1 MTKSYPLLLL
11 LLTLSLCSQAQ
22 NPLTTPYEAG
32 NGNQSAS
39 HAEAIQWYRQLDQR
53 HGSVRL
59 DSVGPTDSGLPLHL
73 VVLDADQEFDPAAA
87 RRRGKSVLFI
97 LNGIH
102 PGEPEGIDASM
113 LLARELVSSPAGQRQ
128 LQSMVVCIVPVF
140 NVDGS
145 LRRNSHSRANQ
156 NGPEAYGFRG
166 NARNLDLNRDF
177 TKLDSRNTRSLVGAL
192 RRWDPDLFFD
202 THTTNGA
209 DYQHVMTLIE
219 SQKDKMHPAVAQL
232 MTSTLTPAFYAGMAK
247 QGFPMSPYVNTEHEL
262 PDSGLLGFLETPR
275 YSTGYTTLLH
285 CAGYVLETHMLKA
298 FQPRVEATLAMLRL
312 GSSWLAQNGKQL
324 QQARKQARAAD
335 ATQRWYPLQW
345 QLDRS
350 VADTIDFMGYRA
362 AWKKSEVHGGE
373 RLYYDRQQPW
383 QAKLHYHNRYR
394 ATDSVEKPAAY
405 VIPGA
410 WAEIIER
417 LDWNRIPY
425 WRMRSDS
432 MVTASVYTIT
442 DYQSSRRPYEGHYLH
457 YGIRTR
463 SDTQQLQLRAGDVV
477 VRTGTG
483 HDRLVVELLE
493 PLAVDSYLAWG
504 FFDASLQ
511 QKEYFSAYVF
521 EDSAAELLRNDP
533 LLRQRFEQWR
543 SAQSQP
549 PSAAAQLDWLYRH
562 SKYYE
567 GTANQYPVVRLLR

>member
-1 MTKSYPLLLL
+1 LTNRSPLLLL
-11 LLTLSLCSQAQ
+11 LLMLSLWSQAQ
-22 NPLTTPYEAG
+22 PTLTTPYEAG
-32 NGNQSAS
+32 NGNQSATY
-39 HAEAIQWYRQLDQR
+39 AETIAWYRQLDR
-53 HGSVRL
+53 LYGSVRL
-59 DSVGPTDSGLPLHL
+59 DSVGLTDSGLPLHV
-73 VVLDADQEFDPAAA
+73 VVLDADQEFDPTAA

-128 LQSMVVCIVPVF
+128 LQSVVVCIVPVF
-140 NVDGS
+140 NVDGM

-209 DYQHVMTLIE
+209 DYQYVMTLIE

-232 MTSTLTPAFYAGMAK
+232 MTSTLTPALYAGMAK

-262 PDSGLLGFLETPR
+262 PDSGLIGFLETPR
-275 YSTGYTTLLH
+275 YSTGYTALWH

-298 FQPRVEATLAMLRL
+298 FRPRVEATLAMLRL

-324 QQARKQARAAD
+324 QAARQQARTAD
-335 ATQRWYPLQW
+335 AAQRWYPLQW

-350 VADTIDFMGYRA
+350 EADTLVFMGYRA
-362 AWKKSEVHGGE
+362 ARKPSEVHGGD

-405 VIPGA
+405 LIPGA
-410 WAEIIER
+410 WAELIER

-425 WRMRSDS
+425 WRLQRDS
-432 MVTASVYTIT
+432 TVTASVYTVT

-463 SDTQQLQLRAGDVV
+463 SDTQQLQLRAGDVL

-493 PLAVDSYLAWG
+493 PRAVDGYLAWG
-504 FFDASLQ
+504 FFDAVLQ

-521 EDSAAELLRNDP
+521 EDTAAELLRSSP
-533 LLRQRFEQWR
+533 ELRKRFEHWR
-543 SAQSQP
+543 SGESTP

-562 SKYYE
+562 SPHYE
-567 GTANQYPVVRLLR
+567 GTANQYPIVRLLP